1 MISYFHLFWG
11 WIRQELFAIPGRVI
25 AFVFFILLFAAPLIT
40 QEPYYLRII
49 AMAAIFSIFAISW
62 DVLSGVAGQLS
73 LGHSLFFGVAAY
85 AAAILNL
92 NLQWPAWI
100 TIPAGAVIAVATG
113 LLVGIPALR
122 LRGMY
127 LGLVTLTFPII
138 LTGFLFVFSD
148 YTGGE
153 MGLSG
158 IARLSKSPYLTY
170 YIVMIIFL
178 LSAFIM
184 YKFVDAKSKFIR
196 TGIVLHALR
205 EDEIAARG
213 SGMNTTRY
221 KLLAFAV
228 SGFFAGI
235 AGGLYAHYIKLA
247 GPSTLELFFSFQVI
261 LWTIFGG
268 ITTIYGAVV
277 GVFILYPLMEVLS
290 LFPWGEQTRFI
301 IFSVILILT
310 LLFMPEGISVWILDK
325 LEVKCPRCKLVNA
338 FTRQKCRACRAVLN
352 TNQEKEI

>member
-1 MISYFHLFWG
+1 MMSYVHLGWG
-11 WIRQELFAIPGRVI
+11 WIRQEIFAVPGRII
-25 AFVFFILLFAAPLIT
+25 ASVFFILLFAAPLLT

-49 AMAAIFSIFAISW
+49 IMASIFSIFAISW

-73 LGHSLFFGVAAY
+73 LGHGLFFGVAAY
-85 AAAILNL
+85 AAALLNL
-92 NLQWPAWI
+92 HLHLPPWL
-100 TIPAGAVIAVATG
+100 TIPLGAVIAVCCG

-158 IARLSKSPYLTY
+158 IARLTSSNTLSY
-170 YIVMIIFL
+170 YVVIMVFSV
-178 LSAFIM
+178 SAFIM
-184 YKFVDAKSKFIR
+184 YKFVDAESKFIR
-196 TGIVLHALR
+196 TGVVLHALR

-213 SGMNTTRY
+213 AGINTTQY

-228 SGFFAGI
+228 SGFFAGV

-261 LWTIFGG
+261 LWSIFGSAA
-268 ITTIYGAVV
+268 TIYGAVV
-277 GVFILYPLMEVLS
+277 GVFILYPLMEILS
-290 LFPWGEQTRFI
+290 LYPWGEQTRFI
-301 IFSVILILT
+301 VFAGILILT
-310 LLFMPEGISVWILDK
+310 LLFMPEGITVWVLDK
-325 LEVKCPRCKLVNA
+325 IEVKCPRCKLVNA
-338 FTRQKCRACRAVLN
+338 FTRKKCRACRALLSG
-352 TNQEKEI
+352 EKA